1 MKYNE
6 ILALLDKGLTPDQIM
21 NLAEAPSPAE
31 QLNPEPVQEI
41 ETAIQSAPVQEQA
54 PEWATQLNAN
64 IQRMTNALHANAI
77 LNAQQPDVAPM
88 TAEDALAAIIA
99 PPAKKG

>member
-6 ILALLDKGLTPDQIM
+6 ILSLLDKGLTPDQIM
-21 NLAEAPSPAE
+21 NLSEAPAPVE
-31 QLNPEPVQEI
+31 QTTPETVQEI
-41 ETAIQSAPVQEQA
+41 ETAVQAAPVQEQA
-54 PEWATQLNAN
+54 PDWAVQLNAN

-77 LNAQQPDVAPM
+77 MNAQQPEVAPM